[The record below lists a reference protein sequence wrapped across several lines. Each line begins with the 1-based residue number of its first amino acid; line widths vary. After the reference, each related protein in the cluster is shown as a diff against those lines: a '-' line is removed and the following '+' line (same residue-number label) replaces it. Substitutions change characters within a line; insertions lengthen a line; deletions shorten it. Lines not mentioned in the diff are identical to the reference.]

1 MSNRKIFILVV
12 TILVSGIRLKR
23 RARWMIVSSG
33 QKANSS
39 CWRQAPKIFAL
50 SSGNLHKYEY
60 STGED
65 LNYKASTVDQAK
77 FDYSPMS
84 KFLNKGLKE
93 EDKTEDKNEQQLKAI
108 KNKAE
113 NIKKVAD
120 FVEEP

>member
-1 MSNRKIFILVV
+1 
-12 TILVSGIRLKR
+12 
-23 RARWMIVSSG
+23 MIVSSG

-50 SSGNLHKYEY
+50 PSGNLHKYEY

-65 LNYKASTVDQAK
+65 LNYKASTADQAK